1 VLAAAGA
8 RHIRTPPYTPR
19 WNGKVER
26 FIGTLQQEWAYARTW
41 RNSSERAR
49 SLLSLDIRDVE
60 SFTGRIVERS
70 KLHLDHSDREDLHAF
85 LVAECWLLST
95 RYSPGGISFS
105 SLAGATLRLRVVDW
119 QRQRFGRTRWTF
131 KNGREHVRERPKLV
145 SLDAD
150 DSLSDRLDESLAA
163 RSGDPSA
170 DSPTDLERL
179 LEGGDREAARDIA
192 AMGL

>member
-1 VLAAAGA
+1 MVIVLLVGYPDDANWRAASS
-8 RHIRTPPYTPR
+8 
-19 WNGKVER
+19 
-26 FIGTLQQEWAYARTW
+26 GTIDP
-41 RNSSERAR
+41 SV
-49 SLLSLDIRDVE
+49 SLLNSQFSLLDIRDVE

-70 KLHLDHSDREDLHAF
+70 NLHLDHSDREDLHAF

-131 KNGREHVRERPKLV
+131 KNGREHVRERPKRV

-150 DSLSDRLDESLAA
+150 DSLRDRLDESVAA

-170 DSPTDLERL
+170 DSRTDLEWL

-192 AMGL
+192 AMGLSPYG